1 MTLNLMTMLLVAAAP
16 TSAPGNAPGHP
27 ELPFRP
33 PAAPLVTH
41 DPYLSI
47 WSPADRLTDAPTMH
61 WTGAVQPLS
70 SLVRVD
76 GVSYRLMG
84 TEPEGTAALPQVG
97 LEVWPTRTLCRF
109 EGAGIELELQFMSPL
124 IPNDLDL
131 YARPVT
137 TLTWTARSAD
147 GVAHEVSVYFDAPG
161 LLCVNEPDQAVVWAE
176 ERLGG
181 AAVLRLSAAE
191 QRVLGR
197 SGDNLRIEW
206 GDLYVAPSRPGAAI
220 ALGEGAALRARFIE
234 SGPWEGLP
242 VDEDQPR
249 PAGQRPVVAAVAR
262 DLGAVGSA
270 EVSDSVVIAYDDH
283 YGMQYFGRNLRP
295 FWRRDGADAAS
306 LIADALRDSA
316 QVAARCEAFDRELVA
331 DLERSGGAKYAA
343 ICALAF
349 RQSLAACK
357 LVADSA
363 GRPLF
368 FSKENF
374 SNGCTGTVDVFYPQ
388 SPILLLTSPTLME
401 ATVVPVLEYAASD
414 LWPFPF
420 APHDI
425 GQYPLANGQ
434 VYGGGA
440 TSEENQMPVEE
451 SGNMLILLAA
461 LSKARGNT
469 AVVDRY
475 WPMLEEWAEYLL
487 AKGLDPEH
495 QLCTDDFAGHLAHN
509 VNLSAKAT
517 MGIRCFA
524 ELCHMRGDAAQA
536 SRYRAVAVEYA
547 REWRRRADDGD
558 HYRLAFDRPGTWSQ
572 KYNLVWD
579 RVLGFDL
586 FPRSIARTEM
596 DYYLQAQNE
605 YGLPLDNRQDY
616 TKLDWILWTATLTGD
631 QEDFDALVDPVWRFL
646 NDTPDRVPMTDWFRT
661 EEPRAQAFRARP
673 VVGGVFLKA
682 LYDGAL
688 WAKWANRDSWPKG
701 EWAPLP
707 APAEVVVATAREAET
722 VWRYTTEDP
731 GEGWSEPGFDDSSW
745 SEGPAGF
752 GSPGTPGGVVRTE
765 WRTSDIWIRRT
776 VTLQA
781 PVPDDLQLLLHHD
794 EDAEVYING
803 ALAARVEGYQTRY
816 VAQPILAEARRGL
829 RAGDN
834 LMAIHCHQTWGGQ
847 YIDAGLCRLP

>member
-1 MTLNLMTMLLVAAAP
+1 M
-16 TSAPGNAPGHP
+16 
-27 ELPFRP
+27 
-33 PAAPLVTH
+33 
-41 DPYLSI
+41 
-47 WSPADRLTDAPTMH
+47 
-61 WTGAVQPLS
+61 
-70 SLVRVD
+70 
-76 GVSYRLMG
+76 
-84 TEPEGTAALPQVG
+84 
-97 LEVWPTRTLCRF
+97 
-109 EGAGIELELQFMSPL
+109 
-124 IPNDLDL
+124 
-131 YARPVT
+131 
-137 TLTWTARSAD
+137 
-147 GVAHEVSVYFDAPG
+147 
-161 LLCVNEPDQAVVWAE
+161 
-176 ERLGG
+176 
-181 AAVLRLSAAE
+181 
-191 QRVLGR
+191 
-197 SGDNLRIEW
+197 
-206 GDLYVAPSRPGAAI
+206 
-220 ALGEGAALRARFIE
+220 
-234 SGPWEGLP
+234 
-242 VDEDQPR
+242 
-249 PAGQRPVVAAVAR
+249 
-262 DLGAVGSA
+262 
-270 EVSDSVVIAYDDH
+270 
-283 YGMQYFGRNLRP
+283 
-295 FWRRDGADAAS
+295 
-306 LIADALRDSA
+306 
-316 QVAARCEAFDRELVA
+316 AARCEAFDRELVA

-731 GEGWSEPGFDDSSW
+731 GEGGASRGSMTRLGPRVPLGSGLQGPRAASSEPSG
-745 SEGPAGF
+745 GPPTS
-752 GSPGTPGGVVRTE
+752 GSAAPSPSRRPCRMTCSFCCTMMRTPRSTSTE
-765 WRTSDIWIRRT
+765 RSRLGSR
-776 VTLQA
+776 
-781 PVPDDLQLLLHHD
+781 VPDSLRGSAHLL
-794 EDAEVYING
+794 
-803 ALAARVEGYQTRY
+803 RPR
-816 VAQPILAEARRGL
+816 RRG
-829 RAGDN
+829 RG
-834 LMAIHCHQTWGGQ
+834 TT
-847 YIDAGLCRLP
+847 